1 MHALRQGQAGYRTEG
16 RAGAAIASSR
26 IVLPRL
32 LRRPMRHAARLVSGD
47 IEVPSHAF
55 GVLTAGFL
63 GATVLYGS
71 VLGGHMPAIVTA
83 LASNTGFAISQI
95 DIAGNSET
103 SEIDVMG
110 AIHLDGWTAL
120 PGFSPEAARERI
132 AELPWVQEASVQ
144 KVYPGTLQV
153 KLAERTPFAL
163 WQQGDA
169 ISVIEQDG
177 KVIAPYRNGKFA
189 ALPLVVGDGAAEKAS
204 MFIAGMKRFPSIAGR
219 VKGYVRVADR
229 RWDLILDNGVT
240 VKLPERGELAAVQ
253 KLVALQADQGL
264 LDKDI
269 VAIDMRLDERIAVRL
284 SEAAAKERS
293 EKMDKIVH
301 DEKRRGRT

>member
-16 RAGAAIASSR
+16 RAGVAIASSR

-253 KLVALQADQGL
+253 KLLALQADQGL